1 MAKLYP
7 PYIENTLPAFD
18 KDSATI
24 ISVPFQINRA
34 VNHNDFKQLAIII
47 KTVSSGAIKVEN
59 LFSCGVDYDYDNGY
73 YIARFDIS
81 NIQKDFPQVG
91 QFYKVQI
98 AFVRAADQQIGYYS
112 TVGVIKCTAKP
123 NIAIDKLKLN
133 GINQHIGTYI
143 GKYSQTDKD
152 PTERVYS
159 YQFTVKDKL
168 GNIVATSGEQLHNSS
183 TDVSATESQDSWT
196 MEQILNLDEEYEI
209 TYQVK
214 TLNNYIKASDTYR
227 IMEMNSKSLDHLG
240 IELRAENEHGEKDD
254 GYIKILIRPD
264 VNHIAKPNKISGHFI
279 LMRASSKNEYRSWH
293 EIYRFDLQ
301 RESGIKELWNDF
313 SIEQGITYR
322 YCIQA
327 YNEESVYSNRLLSN
341 DCFADFEDCF
351 LFDGEKQL
359 KIRFNP
365 KVSSFKRTVLES
377 KVDTLGGKHPF
388 IFRNGR
394 VDYKEFP
401 ISGLISLISDP
412 NEFFVK
418 GVQCADLGSRNGQ
431 GADRNEDILKVSDS
445 KTDLTAENY
454 YQERQFKMAALEW
467 LSDGKPKLFRSAA
480 EGNYI
485 VRLMNVSLSPVDSLG
500 RMLHSF
506 QCTAYEIAECTFA
519 NLERYGFIK
528 GKTPANKDI
537 KIVELKQVKKELEEY
552 ATVLLDGTTQY
563 NYDFPGSVQY
573 LRFEDFFDEVKFK
586 VVYQDGSASED
597 FIVNNTTNNYYVA
610 ETAPIIRLI
619 TNDVSQIPDTAK
631 LTYGYYEPALTS
643 DFVHITNIEIED
655 KIVQYNGCASD
666 RSKST
671 IDLLPL
677 LADGVRTET
686 GRFHYISLNLR
697 PIETIFKNGDTY
709 YNNPS
714 FEQVVTLN
722 DNTLYYVSNENYY
735 LDGGYRKDKLN
746 YTAYINNN
754 DYTDL
759 SRHKIS
765 DDSLIE
771 VAGRFEAL
779 KDIES
784 VRRFEI
790 GDALV
795 ANIVYQLKT
804 ITYSIEDTNQLI
816 LAKKSKWI
824 AKENEVKNTEYDDY
838 YDYLADLQETQA
850 LYKDYI
856 KTLDEQMKLET
867 GEVVYAI

>member
-1 MAKLYP
+1 MVKLYP

-18 KDSATI
+18 KDSAI

-59 LFSCGVDYDYDNGY
+59 LFSCGVEYDYDNGY

-112 TVGVIKCTAKP
+112 TIGVIKCTAKP
-123 NIAIDKLKLN
+123 DITIDKLKLN

-168 GNIVATSGEQLHNSS
+168 GNVVATSGEQLHNSS

-214 TLNNYIKASDTYR
+214 TLNNYITASDTYR

-240 IELRAENEHGEKDD
+240 IELRAENEYGEKDD
-254 GYIKILIRPD
+254 GYIKIFIRPD
-264 VNHIAKPNKISGHFI
+264 ANHTAKPNKISGHFI

-365 KVSSFKRTVLES
+365 KVSSFKRTILES

-401 ISGLISLISDP
+401 ISGLVSLISDP
-412 NEFFVK
+412 NEFFMK
-418 GVQCADLGSRNGQ
+418 GVQCADLGPRSGRE
-431 GADRNEDILKVSDS
+431 ADRNEDILKVSDS

-506 QCTAYEIAECTFA
+506 QCTAYEIAECTFT
-519 NLERYGFIK
+519 NLEKYGFIK

-552 ATVLLDGTTQY
+552 ATILLDGTAQY

-586 VVYQDGSASED
+586 VVYQDGSTSED

-655 KIVQYNGCASD
+655 KIVQYNGCVSD

-677 LADGVRTET
+677 LADGIRTET

-697 PIETIFKNGDTY
+697 PIETIFKNGDKY

-714 FEQVVTLN
+714 FEQDITLN

-765 DDSLIE
+765 DDSSIE

-779 KDIES
+779 KDVES

-816 LAKKSKWI
+816 LAKKNKWI

-838 YDYLADLQETQA
+838 YAYLADLQEAQA

-856 KTLDEQMKLET
+856 KTLDEQMKLEI